1 MSQNENKYLIILEDE
16 PAHAEAIKRY
26 LSLAED
32 RYNIIIS
39 ESLNEFNNIIANII
53 PDLVIADINLPDGNA
68 FSLLK
73 GDIEKQSWPVLVMT
87 SFGDEGTAV
96 KAIKSGATDYIVKSP
111 EAFKNIEHVVRRN
124 LREWKNI
131 QERRESEKQFRILF
145 ETMAQGV
152 IYQDENNKVLA
163 ANSAAE
169 KITGLTI
176 DQMRSRNFFDPRLW
190 VSIQEDGSNLSDE
203 NHPAAKA
210 MCTGLPVRDKV
221 VGLLHPNKEKYIW
234 LLVSAIPQFRENES
248 KPYQVFT
255 TFTDITEIKLAEL
268 ELKKAKEKAEES
280 DRLKSTF
287 MANMSHEIRTPMN
300 GILGFADLLKTPNL
314 SGESQKRYIE
324 AINSSGKRMLDIIND
339 LIDISKIESGQLE
352 IKKENSDI
360 TELLNELIMF
370 FTPDAKKRGINLSLN
385 IQLPDKFIVE
395 TDKTKLAQVITN
407 LLKNAL
413 KFTGEKGNIE
423 LGCGIQDKNNLR
435 FFVKDTGRGIR
446 KEISDKIFERFRQ
459 GDNSDEHEGVGLGLA
474 ISKAYVEL
482 LGGRIELK
490 SEPGKGS
497 VFSFTLPFNPAGSSV
512 TSPVISSGKSENAL
526 SQVKLLIVED
536 DDLNYSL
543 LKELLKKIRIS
554 TCYARNGLEAV
565 NMIKDQPDISLVL
578 MDIKLPVMN
587 GNEATRQ
594 IKQIRPAITVIAHSA
609 YAGRAEIKESFE
621 AGCDDYITKPI
632 DAKLFLDKISWYCSM
647 VSG

>member
-1 MSQNENKYLIILEDE
+1 MNSNSGKYLIILEDE

-32 RYNIIIS
+32 NYNIIIS
-39 ESLNEFNNIIANII
+39 DSLKEFNNIIANII

-68 FSLLK
+68 FTLLK
-73 GDIEKQSWPVLVMT
+73 GDIEKQSWPILVMT
-87 SFGDEGTAV
+87 SFGDEETAV
-96 KAIKSGATDYIVKSP
+96 KAIKSGAQDYIVKSP
-111 EAFKNIEHVVRRN
+111 EAFKNIAHVVRRN
-124 LREWKNI
+124 LRDWKNM

-152 IYQDENNKVLA
+152 IYQDENNKILA

-169 KITGLTI
+169 KITGLTS
-176 DQMRSRNFFDPRLW
+176 DQMRSRNFFDPRHW
-190 VSIQEDGSNLSDE
+190 VSVQEDGSNLSKE
-203 NHPAAKA
+203 NHPAMLALQ
-210 MCTGLPVRDKV
+210 TGLPVKDKV
-221 VGLLHPNKEKYIW
+221 IGLLHPQKEKYIW
-234 LLVSAIPQFRENES
+234 LLVSAIPQFRENET

-268 ELKKAKEKAEES
+268 ELKKAKERAEES

-324 AINSSGKRMLDIIND
+324 AINTSGKRMLDIIND

-352 IKKENSDI
+352 IRKENTDI
-360 TELLNELIMF
+360 PELLNELILF
-370 FTPDAKKRGINLSLN
+370 FTPESRKKRIDLKLN
-385 IQLPDKFIVE
+385 IQLPSNKFIVE

-413 KFTGEKGNIE
+413 KFTVEKGRIE
-423 LGCGIQDKNNLR
+423 LGCSIQDNINLV
-435 FFVKDTGRGIR
+435 FYVKDTGRGIR

-459 GDNSDEHEGVGLGLA
+459 GDSPDEHEGVGLGLA

-482 LGGRIELK
+482 LGGRIELE

-497 VFSFTLPFNPAGSSV
+497 VFSFTLPFNPSAPSTGMSSA
-512 TSPVISSGKSENAL
+512 AL
-526 SQVKLLIVED
+526 EDNLSHVKVLVVED

-543 LKELLKKIRIS
+543 LSELLKRINIS

-578 MDIKLPVMN
+578 MDIKLPIMN
-587 GNEATRQ
+587 GNEATMQ
-594 IKQIRPAITVIAHSA
+594 IKKIRPGIPVIAHSA
-609 YAGRAEIKESFE
+609 YAGKAEIQQSFQ
-621 AGCDDYITKPI
+621 AGCDDYITKPV
-632 DAKLFLDKISWYCSM
+632 DTKLFLEKISWYCSM
-647 VSG
+647 ASR